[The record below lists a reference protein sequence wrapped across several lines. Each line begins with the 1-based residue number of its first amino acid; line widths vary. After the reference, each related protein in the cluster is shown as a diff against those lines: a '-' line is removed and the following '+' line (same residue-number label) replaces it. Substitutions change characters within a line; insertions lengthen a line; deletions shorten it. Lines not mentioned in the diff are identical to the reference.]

1 MKSSIIKVTIGLI
14 FLILFNVGFFLLGG
28 KEHSTGV
35 WASYAFIHVAYLCLL
50 ATPLLCNAGRG
61 LTVLSASLWLRA
73 ILFFLAELVVGVAF
87 IVVDPAK
94 GLWPILVQACM
105 LGAFLI
111 MQLMSI
117 LANDSTQASIQK
129 QRTESMF
136 IQALTEKVRLRMSEI
151 DDGEVRR
158 QVERSLNALRGSSLE
173 GFPEAG
179 EAERA
184 LKNAVEALCMAIEDG
199 DGEEQVTKKAKR
211 VFNAVQER
219 NSIINQ
225 CRI

>member
-1 MKSSIIKVTIGLI
+1 
-14 FLILFNVGFFLLGG
+14 
-28 KEHSTGV
+28 
-35 WASYAFIHVAYLCLL
+35 
-50 ATPLLCNAGRG
+50 
-61 LTVLSASLWLRA
+61 
-73 ILFFLAELVVGVAF
+73 
-87 IVVDPAK
+87 
-94 GLWPILVQACM
+94 
-105 LGAFLI
+105 
-111 MQLMSI
+111 
-117 LANDSTQASIQK
+117 
-129 QRTESMF
+129 MF
-136 IQALTEKVRLRMSEI
+136 IQTLTEKVRLRMSEI
-151 DDGEVRR
+151 DDGEARR

-173 GFPEAG
+173 SFPEAG